1 MWDLSPS
8 TRDRTHMSCIR
19 RQSLNLWTA
28 REVLQCFIDV
38 IVVVALVIKLSPTL
52 LWAHGRKSA
61 RFIYPWDFPDR
72 NTGVSFHFLLPG
84 ESSWPRDWTQVS
96 RTDRQ
101 FFSSEPPRSSHIILQ
116 SISQC
121 ALFFFSVILLSYN
134 STLFWPLDIRLP
146 LWQVLAEPDH
156 IT

>member
-61 RFIYPWDFPDR
+61 RFIYPWDFPGR

-134 STLFWPLDIRLP
+134 STLFWPLVIMVILC
-146 LWQVLAEPDH
+146 QVAK
-156 IT
+156 IG

>member
-1 MWDLSPS
+1 MWDLSPPA
-8 TRDRTHMSCIR
+8 RDRTHTPCIG
-19 RQSLNLWTA
+19 RQSLILWTA
-28 REVLQCFIDV
+28 KEVQQCFIDA
-38 IVVVALVIKLSPTL
+38 VVGVASVIKLSPTL
-52 LWAHGRKSA
+52 LWAHGLKSA
-61 RFIYPWDFPDR
+61 RLIYPWNFPGR

-84 ESSWPRDWTQVS
+84 ESSWPRDWTHIS
-96 RTDRQ
+96 RIGRQ
-101 FFSSEPPRSSHIILQ
+101 FFSSEPSRSSHLILQ

-121 ALFFFSVILLSYN
+121 VLFFFSVILLPYN